1 MTDPDIPVPPKLPR
15 TLNEKDTFKR
25 VIVVL
30 DMAPLEI
37 VKVGKSKDSKY
48 HLLNCDDHQ
57 GILRKNSKP
66 ISEFRPDIAHQC
78 LLSLLDSPLNK
89 AGKLQVYLKTQ
100 KGVLIEINPQT
111 RIPRTFAR
119 FSGLM
124 VQLLHKLSIRAVG
137 STEKLLN
144 VIKNPI
150 TDHFP
155 TRTVRIGMSGDA
167 EPVRLTEYI
176 KTLPEDYTPVF
187 FIGAM
192 PHGED
197 SFDFVERKISVS
209 NYPLSAS
216 VTCSKVCNSYEEL
229 WNIL

>member
-1 MTDPDIPVPPKLPR
+1 MTDPDVPVPPKLPR
-15 TLNEKDTFKR
+15 TFQEKETCQR
-25 VIVVL
+25 VVVVL

-37 VKVGKSKDSKY
+37 VRVGKSKDSRY

-57 GILRKNSKP
+57 GILKKNARP
-66 ISEFRPDIAHQC
+66 ISEYRPDITHQC
-78 LLSLLDSPLNK
+78 LLTLLDSPLNK
-89 AGKLQVYLKTQ
+89 SGKLQVYLRTQ

-150 TDHFP
+150 TDHLP
-155 TRTVRIGMSGDA
+155 TKTIRIGMSGDA
-167 EPVRLTEYI
+167 ETVKLVDYV
-176 KTLPEDYTPVF
+176 KTLPADHTPVF

-197 SFDFVERKISVS
+197 NFEFVEHKISVS

-216 VTCSKVCNSYEEL
+216 VTCSKVCNAFEDI
-229 WNIL
+229 WNII

>member
-1 MTDPDIPVPPKLPR
+1 MTDPDVPVYPKLPR
-15 TLNEKDTFKR
+15 THQEKETFQR

-30 DMAPLEI
+30 DLAPLEI
-37 VKVGKSKDSKY
+37 VRVGKNKDSKY
-48 HLLNCDDHQ
+48 HLLNADDHQ
-57 GILRKNSKP
+57 GILKRSSRD
-66 ISEFRPDIAHQC
+66 ISEYRPDITHQC
-78 LLSLLDSPLNK
+78 LLTLLDSPLNK
-89 AGKLQVYLKTQ
+89 CGKLQVYIRTQ

-144 VIKNPI
+144 IIKNPI
-150 TDHFP
+150 TDHLP
-155 TRTVRIGMSGDA
+155 IRNIRIGMSGDV
-167 EPVRLTEYI
+167 ETVHLGEWV
-176 KTLPEDYTPVF
+176 KTLPADHTPVF

-192 PHGED
+192 SHGED
-197 SFDFVERKISVS
+197 NFEFVEKKISIS

-216 VTCSKVCNSYEEL
+216 VACSKVCNAFEDL
-229 WNIL
+229 WGVL